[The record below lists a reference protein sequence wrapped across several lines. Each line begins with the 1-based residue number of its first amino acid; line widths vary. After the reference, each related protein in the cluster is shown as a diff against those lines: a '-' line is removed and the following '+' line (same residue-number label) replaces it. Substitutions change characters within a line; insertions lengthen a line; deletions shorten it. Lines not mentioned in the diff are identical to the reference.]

1 MLITLKK
8 ETYQS
13 HFIGVKN
20 LFEYF
25 NKKNIKKFIQIGS
38 SSEYGKIP
46 SPQKEIKLG
55 KPKMIYGKSKMKAS
69 KVLLKKFK
77 TNKFPV
83 VILRLYQ
90 VYGPNQSI
98 NRLIPFVI
106 YSSLKDKVFPC
117 SSGFQKR
124 DFIFIDDVISA
135 IMLAL
140 KKSKCNGKIINIG
153 FGKSYK
159 VKNIINF
166 ILKSIKKG
174 KPNFDKIKLRIDE
187 GKILPRYFLVKRH
200 NWKPKLN
207 IKRDYLKQ
215 LIFTK
220 KMIKSVNSLKIL
232 VMGLPGAGKTTLAEK
247 LSKKL
252 SAEWINAD
260 KVKKGLMIGTF
271 LNGRLS
277 KQKNEKFSKKSYD
290 SGKIVVADFV
300 CPISETRKDFD
311 ADLLIWIDTIKS
323 VL

>member
-1 MLITLKK
+1 MKNKKSILIIGGSGFIGSHLAKKCLKGMKVIIVSRRKIFKNKRNKLIKYINFDISNKKNFTKLKKYKIDYVVNCGGNVNHFEKK

-20 LFEYF
+20 LFDYF
-25 NKKNIKKFIQIGS
+25 KKKNIKKFIQIGS

-69 KVLLKKFK
+69 KFLLKKFK

-124 DFIFIDDVISA
+124 DFLFIDDVISA

-187 GKILPRYFLVKRH
+187 GKDIYPDISLAKRTL

-207 IKRDYLKQ
+207 IK
-215 LIFTK
+215 
-220 KMIKSVNSLKIL
+220 
-232 VMGLPGAGKTTLAEK
+232 
-247 LSKKL
+247 
-252 SAEWINAD
+252 
-260 KVKKGLMIGTF
+260 KGLLKTINF
-271 LNGRLS
+271 Y
-277 KQKNEKFSKKSYD
+277 KKKND
-290 SGKIVVADFV
+290 
-300 CPISETRKDFD
+300 
-311 ADLLIWIDTIKS
+311 
-323 VL
+323 